1 MKKIIVGVIAAL
13 SVTVAASAISTSG
26 DERCQY
32 CDGRGWNECTMC
44 DGRDGVTVLC
54 VVEMGIS
61 LRETEQK
68 KLVQVVKERRFSN
81 VAIVNEDNANVMHVS
96 ERGEKDISEDNSFL
110 FRG

>member
-1 MKKIIVGVIAAL
+1 MNVTSIVM
-13 SVTVAASAISTSG
+13 VA
-26 DERCQY
+26 
-32 CDGRGWNECTMC
+32 DGTNVPCVMGA
-44 DGRDGVTVLC
+44 DGVTVLC

-61 LRETEQK
+61 LSETEQK

-110 FRG
+110 FRGQSAEISPGQHWIKRRLSDNIYFSVE

>member
-1 MKKIIVGVIAAL
+1 MNVASIVM
-13 SVTVAASAISTSG
+13 VA
-26 DERCQY
+26 
-32 CDGRGWNECTMC
+32 DGTNVPCVMGA
-44 DGRDGVTVLC
+44 DGVTVLC

-61 LRETEQK
+61 LSETEQK